1 MTHTTSEGTARGA
14 AELVRFLEDHAYRHV
29 FGLPGSSMV
38 AALHELQNSMVR
50 YVPTI
55 HESTTI
61 AAADGYAR
69 VAGSGVAMIYM
80 LPGVANGLGN
90 LYNAWRDESPLL
102 VLASQQTSNLRTP

>member
-1 MTHTTSEGTARGA
+1 MTHTTSERSARGA

-38 AALHELQNSMVR
+38 AALHELQNSAVR

-61 AAADGYAR
+61 AAAAVR
-69 VAGSGVAMIYM
+69 SRPVAGMVDRKIPRS
-80 LPGVANGLGN
+80 LPVCIVIS
-90 LYNAWRDESPLL
+90 RK
-102 VLASQQTSNLRTP
+102 LASNAPTGFVSATIAHAPQPDI